1 MVQQRRLY
9 SKNKESISMSK
20 KIYIS
25 PIIEIESF
33 QMSLEICAGS
43 PCIFCDSD
51 PCVCNTGGDSG
62 IGGTDARARGGYYDA
77 PVQQAEFGN
86 LW

>member
-1 MVQQRRLY
+1 
-9 SKNKESISMSK
+9 MSK

-25 PIIEIESF
+25 PIIEIERI
-33 QMSLEICAGS
+33 QVNLEICAAS

-51 PCVCNTGGDSG
+51 PCICDESGD
-62 IGGTDARARGGYYDA
+62 ITANARLRGGYYEA
-77 PVQQAEFGN
+77 EIHQAEFGN